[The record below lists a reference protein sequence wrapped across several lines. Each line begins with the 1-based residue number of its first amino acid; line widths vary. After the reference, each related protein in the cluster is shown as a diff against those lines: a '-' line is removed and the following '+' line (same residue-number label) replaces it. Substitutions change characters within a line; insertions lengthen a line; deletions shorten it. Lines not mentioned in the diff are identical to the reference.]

1 MQLFLRIPGISTRS
15 APRDLTQVTLGGHNK
30 PASYSWPLTGHLL
43 SGKRGQLP
51 TGFYIAR
58 SGLSK
63 GFPA

>member
-51 TGFYIAR
+51 TGF
-58 SGLSK
+58 
-63 GFPA
+63 